1 MYVCGK
7 KFTCDFIRSGS
18 GERSIVPQHAIMF
31 LSYKIINIKLA
42 SFLNGKIT
50 MSIYYM
56 HFATHHPITKF
67 VSNTLSCWSCSS
79 TCALASPV
87 ISPFPFLRLLLASH
101 TTHIYTSVTGQWLWM
116 LSSTKYFL
124 VHGSEDC
131 HDWLRMKLSGI
142 IYMTYSRYGIT
153 QEV

>member
-1 MYVCGK
+1 MFAY
-7 KFTCDFIRSGS
+7 DYIRSGS
-18 GERSIVPQHAIMF
+18 GGRSLVPQHAIMF

-124 VHGSEDC
+124 VQWRLP
-131 HDWLRMKLSGI
+131 WLVPDVHLLQNPLLKSLTTTTSHMWENIL
-142 IYMTYSRYGIT
+142 
-153 QEV
+153 